1 MIITVLLVWY
11 TGDTYIYLYFDRD
24 DAVKALEGVKE
35 INGHK
40 VQVSFATKRQA
51 KKTKR
56 RKADVDDDDEECGTS
71 TKKLKLDAEDIS
83 TSVTSP
89 VPQEYGNL
97 MLVVTSI

>member
-1 MIITVLLVWY
+1 MYGTQEIH
-11 TGDTYIYLYFDRD
+11 IYLYFDRD
-24 DAVKALEGVKE
+24 DAVKALKGVKE
-35 INGHK
+35 INGRK

-56 RKADVDDDDEECGTS
+56 RKADVDDDEECGTS

-83 TSVTSP
+83 TSVTTP